1 VSRELFKHILD
12 GEATGIYQGRV
23 VVAPGAQKTDGKM
36 LSKCIFLGEGAN
48 MYNKPELEIF
58 ADDVVC
64 GHGAT
69 VGALDEDQL
78 FYLRA
83 RGIPLHE
90 AQALLLEA
98 FAAEA
103 LEAVSVASVKDEMVA
118 RVGDWLR
125 QHGR

>member
-1 VSRELFKHILD
+1 
-12 GEATGIYQGRV
+12 
-23 VVAPGAQKTDGKM
+23 M
-36 LSKCIFLGEGAN
+36 LSKCIFLGDGAN

-69 VGALDEDQL
+69 VGALDDDQL

-83 RGIPLHE
+83 RGIPLRE

-98 FAAEA
+98 FASEA
-103 LEAVSVASVKDEMVA
+103 IEAVTVDSVKDEMNG
-118 RVGDWLR
+118 RVGEWLR

>member
-1 VSRELFKHILD
+1 
-12 GEATGIYQGRV
+12 
-23 VVAPGAQKTDGKM
+23 M
-36 LSKCIFLGEGAN
+36 LSKAIFLGEAAT

-69 VGALDEDQL
+69 VGSLDEDQL

-83 RGIPLHE
+83 RGIPLRE

-103 LEAVSVASVKDEMVA
+103 IAAVQVEAVRQEMVE
-118 RVGDWLR
+118 RIGQWLR